1 MTLVRH
7 GIRCSAGVPPAGPCQ
22 ITPAYRRDMQGRV
35 ARRDASA
42 TWHRQGCLC
51 IYFCATA
58 KVTVLEDVPPVVT
71 ATGTELPA
79 GAFAGTCAFTWY
91 NPT

>member
-35 ARRDASA
+35 GRRDAGG
-42 TWHRQGCLC
+42 TCPHRQGCLC
-51 IYFCATA
+51 HIYFCATA
-58 KVTVLEDVPPVVT
+58 NVTVLEDVPVAVN

-79 GAFAGTCAFTWY
+79 GALAGTCAFT
-91 NPT
+91 